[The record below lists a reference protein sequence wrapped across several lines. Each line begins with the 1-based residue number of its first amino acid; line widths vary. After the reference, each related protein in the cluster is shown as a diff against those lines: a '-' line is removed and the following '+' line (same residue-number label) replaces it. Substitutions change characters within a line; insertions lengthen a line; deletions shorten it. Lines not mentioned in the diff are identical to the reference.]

1 MQRQQQQQ
9 QIMQQFINENQNC
22 DDEDLDENNDIENL
36 FINENRQLFETI
48 KLSRLIIKLN
58 VH

>member
-1 MQRQQQQQ
+1 
-9 QIMQQFINENQNC
+9 MQQFVNENQNY

>member
-1 MQRQQQQQ
+1 
-9 QIMQQFINENQNC
+9 MQQFINENQNY
-22 DDEDLDENNDIENL
+22 DNEDLDENNDIENL

>member
-1 MQRQQQQQ
+1 
-9 QIMQQFINENQNC
+9 MQQFINENRNC

>member
-1 MQRQQQQQ
+1 
-9 QIMQQFINENQNC
+9 MQQFINENENY

>member
-1 MQRQQQQQ
+1 
-9 QIMQQFINENQNC
+9 MQQFINENQNC
-22 DDEDLDENNDIENL
+22 ENEDLDENNDIENL

>member
-1 MQRQQQQQ
+1 
-9 QIMQQFINENQNC
+9 MQQFINENQNC

>member
-1 MQRQQQQQ
+1 
-9 QIMQQFINENQNC
+9 MQQFINENQNY

>member
-1 MQRQQQQQ
+1 
-9 QIMQQFINENQNC
+9 MQQFINENQNY

-36 FINENRQLFETI
+36 FINENRQFFETI